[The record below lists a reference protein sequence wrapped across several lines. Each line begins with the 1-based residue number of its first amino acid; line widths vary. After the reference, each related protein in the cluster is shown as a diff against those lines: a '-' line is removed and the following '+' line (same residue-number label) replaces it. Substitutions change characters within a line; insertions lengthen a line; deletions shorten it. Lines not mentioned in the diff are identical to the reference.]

1 MTAGSS
7 VRLSS
12 PAKLVPLSLTAS
24 IPDRSDGFVVSTSM
38 PAALRLVAGT
48 VVTVIMLPA
57 RSTGA
62 LPFNT
67 IVSTDRVSAFSL
79 ASTV

>member
-1 MTAGSS
+1 MFVDSSSFTKRSPTAIST
-7 VRLSS
+7 
-12 PAKLVPLSLTAS
+12 AKSEPWSAT
-24 IPDRSDGFVVSTSM
+24 VSTSIVD
-38 PAALRLVAGT
+38 ALRSAVGT